1 MKTKV
6 ETLRKVTVTVHWK
19 ICRSPV
25 PRPRLPPGRQLFVL
39 RVPWHCIQDKVAARW
54 LNIHYRTLGCGFTP
68 EVRTRAMDKQLLR
81 HLASAA
87 VGGEK
92 HCKRKRTKR
101 IRSLQHA
108 WPQGHRI
115 QKFSE
120 RTMTWSTV
128 NPSLSLSLS
137 LSVCFPFISLFFPVL
152 PFSLSLLLS
161 LSLPLL
167 LSLSLSLS
175 LTHSQVVSNTYV
187 KIKEH
192 TKKSTHIK
200 LKDRQTKQERQRR
213 W

>member
-19 ICRSPV
+19 ICRSPA

-39 RVPWHCIQDKVAARW
+39 HIPWQSLCSLVE
-54 LNIHYRTLGCGFTP
+54 NYRTLGCGFTP

-87 VGGEK
+87 VGGER

-108 WPQGHRI
+108 WPQRHRI

-137 LSVCFPFISLFFPVL
+137 LSVCFPFFSLFFPVL

-161 LSLPLL
+161 LSHT
-167 LSLSLSLS
+167 
-175 LTHSQVVSNTYV
+175 LTSCKQHIRKNKGTHQ
-187 KIKEH
+187 
-192 TKKSTHIK
+192 KKRTHIK

>member
-19 ICRSPV
+19 ICRSPA

-39 RVPWHCIQDKVAARW
+39 PIPWHCIHD
-54 LNIHYRTLGCGFTP
+54 RTLGCGFTP

-108 WPQGHRI
+108 WPQRHRI

-128 NPSLSLSLS
+128 NPSLSLAFSFCLFPLLFTLFPCPSLLSLPPSLS
-137 LSVCFPFISLFFPVL
+137 LSHT
-152 PFSLSLLLS
+152 
-161 LSLPLL
+161 
-167 LSLSLSLS
+167 
-175 LTHSQVVSNTYV
+175 LTSCKQHIRKNKGTHQ
-187 KIKEH
+187 
-192 TKKSTHIK
+192 KKRTHIK
-200 LKDRQTKQERQRR
+200 LKDRQTKQERQKEMVMVKDR
-213 W
+213 

>member
-54 LNIHYRTLGCGFTP
+54 LNVHYRTLGCGFTP

-108 WPQGHRI
+108 WPQRHRI

-128 NPSLSLSLS
+128 NPSLSLAFSFCLFPLLFTLFPCPSLLSLPPSLS
-137 LSVCFPFISLFFPVL
+137 LSHTLTSCKQHIRKNKGTHQKKVHIS
-152 PFSLSLLLS
+152 
-161 LSLPLL
+161 
-167 LSLSLSLS
+167 
-175 LTHSQVVSNTYV
+175 N
-187 KIKEH
+187 
-192 TKKSTHIK
+192 
-200 LKDRQTKQERQRR
+200 
-213 W
+213 

>member
-39 RVPWHCIQDKVAARW
+39 HIPWQSLCSLVE
-54 LNIHYRTLGCGFTP
+54 NYRTFTLGCGFTP

-108 WPQGHRI
+108 WPQRHRI
-115 QKFSE
+115 QKVSE

-128 NPSLSLSLS
+128 NPSLSLAFSFCL
-137 LSVCFPFISLFFPVL
+137 FPLLFTLFPC
-152 PFSLSLLLS
+152 PSLLS
-161 LSLPLL
+161 LPP
-167 LSLSLSLS
+167 SLS
-175 LTHSQVVSNTYV
+175 LTH
-187 KIKEH
+187 
-192 TKKSTHIK
+192 THK
-200 LKDRQTKQERQRR
+200 L
-213 W
+213 

>member
-39 RVPWHCIQDKVAARW
+39 HIPWQSLCSLVE
-54 LNIHYRTLGCGFTP
+54 NYRTFTLGCGFTP
-68 EVRTRAMDKQLLR
+68 EVRTRAMDKQLLC

-128 NPSLSLSLS
+128 NLSLSLAFS
-137 LSVCFPFISLFFPVL
+137 FCLFPLLFTLFPC
-152 PFSLSLLLS
+152 PSLLS
-161 LSLPLL
+161 LPP
-167 LSLSLSLS
+167 SLS
-175 LTHSQVVSNTYV
+175 LTH
-187 KIKEH
+187 
-192 TKKSTHIK
+192 THK
-200 LKDRQTKQERQRR
+200 L
-213 W
+213 

>member
-39 RVPWHCIQDKVAARW
+39 HIPWQSLCSE
-54 LNIHYRTLGCGFTP
+54 NYRTVGCGFTP

-108 WPQGHRI
+108 WPQRHRI

-128 NPSLSLSLS
+128 NLSLSRFLFLSVSPSFHSFSLSFPSLSPSFSLSLSPS
-137 LSVCFPFISLFFPVL
+137 F
-152 PFSLSLLLS
+152 
-161 LSLPLL
+161 
-167 LSLSLSLS
+167 SLSLSLS

-192 TKKSTHIK
+192 TKKKYTYQIK
-200 LKDRQTKQERQRR
+200 GPTDKAGKTKEMVMVKDR
-213 W
+213 

>member
-6 ETLRKVTVTVHWK
+6 EILRKVTVTVHWK
-19 ICRSPV
+19 ICRSPA

-39 RVPWHCIQDKVAARW
+39 HIPWQSLCSLVE
-54 LNIHYRTLGCGFTP
+54 NYRTLGCGFTP
-68 EVRTRAMDKQLLR
+68 EVRTRAMDEQLLR

-108 WPQGHRI
+108 WPQRHRI

-128 NPSLSLSLS
+128 NPSLSLAFSF
-137 LSVCFPFISLFFPVL
+137 CFPFFSLFFPVL
-152 PFSLSLLLS
+152 PLSLSLLLS
-161 LSLPLL
+161 LSH
-167 LSLSLSLS
+167 
-175 LTHSQVVSNTYV
+175 THSQVVSNTYV

-192 TKKSTHIK
+192 TKKNVHISN
-200 LKDRQTKQERQRR
+200 
-213 W
+213 